1 MVIDKTVQ
9 NVFTDNNKLI
19 SVNKSI
25 TSFYHNV
32 TPSLIALHA
41 LSVYNSVP
49 MMFGICKSKNLK
61 AVNKIPL
68 RYIGDVDDNLEDLM

>member
-19 SVNKSI
+19 RVNKSI

-41 LSVYNSVP
+41 LSGYNSVP
-49 MMFGICKSKNLK
+49 MMFGICKSKILK
-61 AVNKIPL
+61 AVSKIPL
-68 RYIGDVDDNLEDLM
+68 RYVGDVDDNLEDLM